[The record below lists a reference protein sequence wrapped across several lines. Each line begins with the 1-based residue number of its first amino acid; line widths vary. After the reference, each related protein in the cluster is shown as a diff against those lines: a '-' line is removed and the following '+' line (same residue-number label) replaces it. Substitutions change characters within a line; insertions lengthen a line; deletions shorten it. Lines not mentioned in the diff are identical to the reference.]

1 MGPFMVWLVVYDF
14 FPTSQRFCWRE
25 PRRMATTAPRSVPA
39 STRALS
45 LERTRRRRSILGP
58 GRRTGPCRPP
68 NGSRGELSGPRRAL
82 LRSSVGG
89 AAMRRAEV
97 GKENGEAREAMG
109 PIGALYL
116 LRLDHLLA
124 LRVPGLAVV
133 RSVVIVNGDVRGRGR
148 EEGSDLATEGEGDG
162 TLGLP
167 ESEVLEDPSSRSIG
181 AAATALG
188 ASGVDGG
195 ARGGRPKE
203 EVGAVAEGGAAEG
216 SGEGA
221 LQEGV
226 EPDQRG
232 RADLSV
238 REDPR
243 CPPLQGQTP
252 EERKGRESIPR
263 VHHHTSGGRLP
274 STGNPVFRYMPGN
287 AGALPE
293 PGGSPEDRVG
303 RSRPGSPHLRPTGL
317 KPGGGVGHL
326 RHRRAPPVGAST
338 EYRQLCE
345 GGAREL
351 GDPPRGEGGHGRRV
365 NR

>member
-58 GRRTGPCRPP
+58 GRRTGPCHPP
-68 NGSRGELSGPRRAL
+68 KGSRGELSGPRRAL

-109 PIGALYL
+109 PMGALYL

-148 EEGSDLATEGEGDG
+148 EEGADLATEGEGDG

-167 ESEVLEDPSSRSIG
+167 ESEVLEDPSSRPIG

-243 CPPLQGQTP
+243 
-252 EERKGRESIPR
+252 
-263 VHHHTSGGRLP
+263 
-274 STGNPVFRYMPGN
+274 
-287 AGALPE
+287 
-293 PGGSPEDRVG
+293 SPVG
-303 RSRPGSPHLRPTGL
+303 RGVFLSEASSLRCGRQTAAAAGRRHTDWSAVSSSSRSNSRG
-317 KPGGGVGHL
+317 K
-326 RHRRAPPVGAST
+326 
-338 EYRQLCE
+338 E
-345 GGAREL
+345 GAREHSESSS
-351 GDPPRGEGGHGRRV
+351 PHVRRPV
-365 NR
+365 AKYWESSFSIHARKRWRSS